1 MTEFDNLVDKIVSQN
16 TEYPVLRTIIEKE
29 LLHQDILRTMR
40 DMGAL
45 KNLTFIGGTCL
56 RNCYGSPRLSEDLDF
71 TGGFDFSKND
81 IKDLGDTISQAIFK
95 KYSLSV
101 LVTDPIKEIGN
112 TDTWKIKIITHPKRS
127 DLPAQKINIDICHL
141 QSYEKKVSMINNN
154 YEIDMGTD
162 GILLYVESLEEILC
176 DKLIAFAHRPNRV
189 KHRDLWDLHWIS
201 QKKTKFK
208 KDLLLQKLS
217 DRKISEQKFKAHYK
231 ERLESLQTLQKDFLF
246 EMRRFLLP
254 SAFSE
259 QFTSDMWWQYLIHL
273 IEQYD

>member
-112 TDTWKIKIITHPKRS
+112 TGTWKIKIITHPKRS
-127 DLPAQKINIDICHL
+127 D
-141 QSYEKKVSMINNN
+141 
-154 YEIDMGTD
+154 
-162 GILLYVESLEEILC
+162 
-176 DKLIAFAHRPNRV
+176 
-189 KHRDLWDLHWIS
+189 
-201 QKKTKFK
+201 
-208 KDLLLQKLS
+208 
-217 DRKISEQKFKAHYK
+217 
-231 ERLESLQTLQKDFLF
+231 
-246 EMRRFLLP
+246 
-254 SAFSE
+254 
-259 QFTSDMWWQYLIHL
+259 
-273 IEQYD
+273 